1 MKSSS
6 SSKIERLFW
15 ITGWIYDFSKIA
27 TVLLILGLLT
37 HYFFLSVLVVRGKS
51 MLPNFTDGQV
61 LMINKIA
68 YRYAL
73 PERGDVVAMYWPG
86 ETEKRFIKRIV
97 GLPGETVRVDGGK
110 VYINDLALDENYLDP
125 SVATSNELTR
135 TLQSNEY
142 FVFGDNRSNSSDS
155 RAWGPV
161 PKSFLIGKIG
171 SEIFQLS
178 AQAANVTLRQ
188 TTATLVENNR

>member
-1 MKSSS
+1 MSSP
-6 SSKIERLFW
+6 KRLEKLFW
-15 ITGWIYDFSKIA
+15 ITGWVYDFSKIA
-27 TVLLILGLLT
+27 TILLIVGLLT

-51 MLPNFTDGQV
+51 MIPNFTDGEV

-68 YRYAL
+68 YRIAP

-97 GLPGETVRVDGGK
+97 GLPGETVRVSAGL
-110 VYINDLALDENYLDP
+110 VYINDAHLEESYLDS
-125 SVATSNELTR
+125 SVTTSSELTR

-142 FVFGDNRSNSSDS
+142 FVFGDNRANSSDS

-178 AQAANVTLRQ
+178 AQAAN
-188 TTATLVENNR
+188 